1 LRRIDKLIGSG
12 GWLARA
18 DAFSPSD
25 WFADHAID
33 ERGRRLLMP
42 QRFEYYRD
50 EDDLFPLLANL
61 ARAYPA
67 AAAHAG
73 VRFLRSH

>member
-1 LRRIDKLIGSG
+1 MRRIDKVIGSG

-33 ERGRRLLMP
+33 ERGRRVLMP
-42 QRFEYYRD
+42 QRFDYYRD
-50 EDDLFPLLANL
+50 EDYLFPLLANL
-61 ARAYPA
+61 ARAYPSA
-67 AAAHAG
+67 AAKAG
-73 VRFLRSH
+73 ISRLRAD